1 MMPIIELSRTQL
13 MKKLDRLPL
22 LLRVVFA
29 AACAE
34 RLLPGYV
41 LFSDL
46 TQQGDPQA
54 ITRALARLWEDLAGD
69 PMSDIEAQANVST
82 CMALVPPDDDAS
94 LGTESAY
101 AEDACVAVVYAL
113 KCRHS
118 GDSQEAMW
126 SAERATST
134 LDTFVINRDNVNL
147 NALGAERRI
156 LADPLIQAELARQL
170 RDLDELL
177 GATDE
182 DVKQLAARF
191 RDRAKA
197 EGRLFF
203 GVPS

>member
-1 MMPIIELSRTQL
+1 M
-13 MKKLDRLPL
+13 
-22 LLRVVFA
+22 
-29 AACAE
+29 
-34 RLLPGYV
+34 
-41 LFSDL
+41 SDL
-46 TQQGDPQA
+46 
-54 ITRALARLWEDLAGD
+54 EV
-69 PMSDIEAQANVST
+69 QANVST
-82 CMALVPPDDDAS
+82 CMGLIPPDDDAS

-113 KCRHS
+113 ECRRS

-177 GATDE
+177 GAADE
-182 DVKQLAARF
+182 DVKQVAARF

-197 EGRLFF
+197 EGRIFF